1 MGVVVDAVVCHWE
14 SLMAEGSGRD
24 DRSGNKVA
32 QTARQT
38 IRVRNDGR
46 RWTEEGLKVKDE
58 ILYAECGMVA
68 STDPGWIHT
77 TFDMLTGLFDRAG
90 LKVNVCKKVGMV
102 CYICRVVRV
111 QADKAYTCQVA
122 GLVGSYKERQR

>member
-68 STDPGWIHT
+68 STDPGWIQT
-77 TFDMLTGLFDRAG
+77 VFDTLTGIFERVG
-90 LKVNVCKKVGMV
+90 LKINVQKNVGMV
-102 CYICRVVRV
+102 CHPFRASGVRAEKSYIRGMMG
-111 QADKAYTCQVA
+111 A
-122 GLVGSYKERQR
+122 GRGAGQLP